1 MDMVSAQNIGKQ
13 FAGGIEALAAVDLEV
28 PEGDFV
34 SLVGPSG
41 CGKSTLLRLIAGLAE
56 PSTGTLTVDGQP
68 PVEARR
74 LRQDLAYVFQDATLL
89 PWRTVE
95 QNIALP
101 LELRHSPQE
110 QRRDRV
116 GESLHMVGL
125 EAFARAYPSQLS
137 GGMRMRVSIARAL
150 VTRPGLLL
158 LDEPFG
164 ALDELSRQRLN
175 EELLSL
181 WEAHRWTGIFVTHNV
196 FEAVFLS
203 RRVLVMSPRPGRLVA
218 DIPVPFP
225 GPRDPALRA
234 SPDFTRLAG
243 QVATHLGA
251 A

>member
-1 MDMVSAQNIGKQ
+1 MVSAQNIGKQ
-13 FAGGIEALAAVDLEV
+13 FASGIEALTAVDLQV

-41 CGKSTLLRLIAGLAE
+41 CGKSTLLRLIAGLSE
-56 PSTGTLTVDGQP
+56 PSSGILTVDGLQP
-68 PVEARR
+68 TAARR
-74 LRQDLAYVFQDATLL
+74 QRQDLAYVFQDATLL

-95 QNIALP
+95 QNVALP
-101 LELRHSPQE
+101 LELRHSPRAQRNERVQE
-110 QRRDRV
+110 I
-116 GESLHMVGL
+116 LHMVGL
-125 EAFARAYPSQLS
+125 EAFARAYPNQLS
-137 GGMRMRVSIARAL
+137 GGMRMRASIARAL

-175 EELLSL
+175 EELLKL

-218 DIPVPFP
+218 DIAVTFP
-225 GPRDPALRA
+225 DPRGPALRA
-234 SPDFTRLAG
+234 APEFTRLAG
-243 QVATHLGA
+243 EVAAHLGA
-251 A
+251 TLA